1 MIDLPIIGLIP
12 AAPQIF
18 DSITN
23 KIVEENTV
31 LIDIE
36 SSSTSVLIGSKLS
49 KLNSHKLPFG
59 SGLYIS
65 NNLKESSKNYF
76 DRVLKSINLIMNQN
90 NEKLPLNIFVMGP
103 GLDQL
108 ITPDLPLPNRFTSIA
123 DLKLSDYSYSP
134 KKMQIHELVSTSI
147 DSSIYSLTSILTTC
161 V

>member
-1 MIDLPIIGLIP
+1 MD
-12 AAPQIF
+12 
-18 DSITN
+18 
-23 KIVEENTV
+23 
-31 LIDIE
+31 
-36 SSSTSVLIGSKLS
+36 
-49 KLNSHKLPFG
+49 
-59 SGLYIS
+59 
-65 NNLKESSKNYF
+65 
-76 DRVLKSINLIMNQN
+76 QN